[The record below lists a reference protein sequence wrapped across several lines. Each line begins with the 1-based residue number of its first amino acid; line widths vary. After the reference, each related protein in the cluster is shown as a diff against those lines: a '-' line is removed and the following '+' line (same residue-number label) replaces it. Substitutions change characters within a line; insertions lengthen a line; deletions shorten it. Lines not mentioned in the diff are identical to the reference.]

1 MLKRQTQVMKSKCE
15 AHGKKTR
22 RKPPEEN
29 YSSDV
34 HGKISFCLA
43 EL

>member
-22 RKPPEEN
+22 RKPPEERR
-29 YSSDV
+29 DV